1 MRKIRFLIPLFTLL
15 VSCSTNRAPIN
26 SSFKPHLLS
35 PVGAPSITL
44 YSHANDQNFVTNS
57 NISIIEAQFLTNE
70 YDIIIIDHTR
80 GINQIITNSA
90 PFRLA
95 RIITKGNLHLVGINK
110 EMDSYPTTLDKV
122 VTFGSPNAITNKVLT
137 KTFPDITT
145 LYYVN
150 SVTEAGSVLKTGL
163 YNQEE
168 IDYVLMAQPLL
179 FATLNTTD
187 EYPTKGKLNRII
199 DLQEEWHNL
208 SNLNG
213 FPQAGIFVCNKTYD
227 THKEELDV
235 FFTLY
240 DQNIDNL
247 INDPNLA
254 ISALNEFGDLNAQKA
269 RFGITAPILK
279 AMQLDNDNLLGLTI
293 GEVDIDAFNVYM
305 GETPYP
311 SRIYAS
317 FYK

>member
-1 MRKIRFLIPLFTLL
+1 MRKICFSIPLFILL
-15 VSCSTNRAPIN
+15 ASCSTKKPPIN
-26 SSFKPHLLS
+26 NSFKPHLLS

-44 YSHANDQNFVTNS
+44 YTHANDANFVTNS
-57 NISIIEAQFLTNE
+57 NISIIESQFLTNE
-70 YDIIIIDHTR
+70 YDVIIIDHTR
-80 GINQIITNSA
+80 GINQIITNDA

-110 EMDSYPTTLDKV
+110 EIDAYPTTLDKV

-137 KTFPDITT
+137 KTFPNIET

-163 YNQEE
+163 YNREE

-179 FATLNTTD
+179 FATLNTND
-187 EYPTKGKLNRII
+187 DYPTKGKLDRII

-213 FPQAGIFVCNKTYD
+213 FPQAGIFIRNKTYER
-227 THKEELDV
+227 HKEELNQ

-240 DQNIDNL
+240 DENINNL
-247 INDPNLA
+247 INEPNLA
-254 ISALNEFGDLNAQKA
+254 ITALNEFGDINAQKA

-311 SRIYAS
+311 DSIYAS